1 MKKLFKT
8 LSLLSVLTL
17 GVSGCNSTQKE
28 DRNEPDV
35 NEKMAYAS
43 SSALN
48 LVGNASPLSL
58 KKMQNDSSSE
68 GGFTLPDFGIGD
80 ATSELFKDYIEQF
93 DVLLEAKTSVNV
105 EVKENTEGEY
115 KYSSVITIGEG
126 EDFTY
131 TLNYNTT
138 EGDNIIT
145 SAGVLVVS
153 YLPLDYDY
161 SLNFLATNTF
171 LEDENYGTINFK
183 LFINMFNKEDTS
195 TYVEVNET
203 VNNAT
208 QNDFQYKVV
217 FNNTTIM
224 NYSISIPVAEEGKI
238 TITLNGLVYSIEKTT
253 SEENVTTIV
262 ITMLVSDKGGMSFTY
277 EKTIN
282 EDGSFTYTYKTS
294 QILG

>member
-8 LSLLSVLTL
+8 LSLLSVLAL
-17 GVSGCNSTQKE
+17 GVSGCNNTQNPEKP
-28 DRNEPDV
+28 EPDV

-48 LVGNASPLSL
+48 LVSGSSPLSL

-68 GGFTLPDFGIGD
+68 GGFTLPDFGFGE
-80 ATSELFKDYIEQF
+80 AAGELFNDYIEQF

-138 EGDNIIT
+138 ESDNVIT
-145 SAGVLVVS
+145 QEGVLVVS

-183 LFINMFNKEDTS
+183 LFINMFDKNDTT

-217 FNNTTIM
+217 IKDTTIM

-238 TITLNGLVYSIEKTT
+238 TVTLNGLVYSIEKTT
-253 SEENVTTIV
+253 SEEKVTTIV
-262 ITMLVSDKGGMSFTY
+262 ITMLVSDKGGMSITY

-282 EDGSFTYTYKTS
+282 EDGTFTYTFKTS
-294 QILG
+294 QIM

>member
-8 LSLLSVLTL
+8 LSLLSVLAL
-17 GVSGCNSTQKE
+17 GVSGCNNTQNPEKP
-28 DRNEPDV
+28 EPDV

-48 LVGNASPLSL
+48 LVSGSSPLSL

-68 GGFTLPDFGIGD
+68 GGFTLPDFGFGE
-80 ATSELFKDYIEQF
+80 AAGELFNDYIEQF

-105 EVKENTEGEY
+105 EVKENEEGEY

-138 EGDNIIT
+138 ESDNVIT
-145 SAGVLVVS
+145 QEGVLVVS

-183 LFINMFNKEDTS
+183 LFINMFDKNDTT

-217 FNNTTIM
+217 FANTTIM

-238 TITLNGLVYSIEKTT
+238 TVTLNGLVYSIEKTT

-277 EKTIN
+277 EKTVN
-282 EDGSFTYTYKTS
+282 EDGTFTYTYKAS
-294 QILG
+294 QII

>member
-8 LSLLSVLTL
+8 LSLLSVLAL
-17 GVSGCNSTQKE
+17 GVSGCNNVAPE
-28 DRNEPDV
+28 DKPEPDV

-48 LVGNASPLSL
+48 LVSGSSPLSL

-68 GGFTLPDFGIGD
+68 GGFTLPDFGFGE
-80 ATSELFKDYIEQF
+80 AAGELFNDYIEQF

-105 EVKENTEGEY
+105 EVKENEEGEY

-138 EGDNIIT
+138 ESDNVIT
-145 SAGVLVVS
+145 QEGVLVVS

-183 LFINMFNKEDTS
+183 LFINMFDKDDTT

-217 FNNTTIM
+217 FANTTIM
-224 NYSISIPVAEEGKI
+224 NYSISIPVAEEEKI
-238 TITLNGLVYSIEKTT
+238 TVTLNGLVYSIEKNT

-262 ITMLVSDKGGMSFTY
+262 ITMLVSDKGGMSITY
-277 EKTIN
+277 EKTVN
-282 EDGSFTYTYKTS
+282 EDGTFTYTFKTS
-294 QILG
+294 QII

>member
-8 LSLLSVLTL
+8 LSLLSVLAL
-17 GVSGCNSTQKE
+17 GVSGCNNTQNLEKP
-28 DRNEPDV
+28 EPDV

-48 LVGNASPLSL
+48 LVGGSSPLSL

-68 GGFTLPDFGIGD
+68 GGFTLPDFGFGE
-80 ATSELFKDYIEQF
+80 AAGELFNDYIEQF

-105 EVKENTEGEY
+105 EVKENEEGEY

-138 EGDNIIT
+138 ESDNIIT

-183 LFINMFNKEDTS
+183 LFINMFDKNDTT

-217 FNNTTIM
+217 IKDTTIM

-238 TITLNGLVYSIEKTT
+238 TVTLNGLVYSIEKTT

-262 ITMLVSDKGGMSFTY
+262 ITMLVSDKGGMSITY
-277 EKTIN
+277 EKTVN
-282 EDGSFTYTYKTS
+282 EDGTFTYTYKAS
-294 QILG
+294 QII

>member
-8 LSLLSVLTL
+8 LSLLSVLAL
-17 GVSGCNSTQKE
+17 GVSGCNNVTPE
-28 DRNEPDV
+28 DKPEPDV

-48 LVGNASPLSL
+48 LVSGSSPLSL

-68 GGFTLPDFGIGD
+68 GGFTLPDFGFGE
-80 ATSELFKDYIEQF
+80 AAGELFNDYIEQF

-105 EVKENTEGEY
+105 EVKENEEGEY

-138 EGDNIIT
+138 ESDNVIT
-145 SAGVLVVS
+145 QEGVLVVS

-183 LFINMFNKEDTS
+183 LFINMFDKNDTT

-217 FNNTTIM
+217 FANTTIM

-238 TITLNGLVYSIEKTT
+238 TVTLNGLVYSIEKNT

-262 ITMLVSDKGGMSFTY
+262 ITMLVSDKGGMSITY
-277 EKTIN
+277 EKTVN
-282 EDGSFTYTYKTS
+282 EDGTFTYTFKTS
-294 QILG
+294 QII

>member
-1 MKKLFKT
+1 MVMQCDT
-8 LSLLSVLTL
+8 PE
-17 GVSGCNSTQKE
+17 NI
-28 DRNEPDV
+28 
-35 NEKMAYAS
+35 
-43 SSALN
+43 
-48 LVGNASPLSL
+48 L
-58 KKMQNDSSSE
+58 KHPAN
-68 GGFTLPDFGIGD
+68 
-80 ATSELFKDYIEQF
+80 DYIEQF

-105 EVKENTEGEY
+105 EVKENEEGEY

-138 EGDNIIT
+138 ESDNVIT
-145 SAGVLVVS
+145 QEGVLVVS

-183 LFINMFNKEDTS
+183 LFINMFDKNDTT

-203 VNNAT
+203 VNNET

-217 FNNTTIM
+217 IKDTTIM

-238 TITLNGLVYSIEKTT
+238 TVTLNGLVYSIEKTT

-277 EKTIN
+277 EKTVN
-282 EDGSFTYTYKTS
+282 EDGTFTYTYKAS
-294 QILG
+294 QII

>member
-17 GVSGCNSTQKE
+17 GASGCNLNNKE
-28 DRNEPDV
+28 EKAEPNV

-48 LVGNASPLSL
+48 LVSGSSPLSL

-68 GGFTLPDFGIGD
+68 GGFNLPDFGFKD
-80 ATSELFKDYIEQF
+80 AAGEMFKDYIEQF
-93 DVLLEAKTSVNV
+93 DVLLEAKTRVNV
-105 EVKENTEGEY
+105 EVKENSEGEY
-115 KYSSVITIGEG
+115 KYSSIITIGEG

-131 TLNYNTT
+131 ILNYNTK
-138 EGDNIIT
+138 ESDNVIT
-145 SAGVLVVS
+145 QEGVLVVS

-171 LEDENYGTINFK
+171 LDDENYGTINFK
-183 LFINMFNKEDTS
+183 LFINVFNKEDKT

-203 VNNAT
+203 INNST
-208 QNDFQYKVV
+208 QNDFQYKMVIA
-217 FNNTTIM
+217 NTTIM

-238 TITLNGLVYSIEKTT
+238 TVSLNGLVYSIEKSV
-253 SEENVTTIV
+253 SEDNVTTIV

-277 EKTIN
+277 EKIVN
-282 EDGSFTYTYKTS
+282 EDGTFTYTYKAS
-294 QILG
+294 QII

>member
-17 GVSGCNSTQKE
+17 GVSGCNLNNKE
-28 DRNEPDV
+28 EKAEPDV

-48 LVGNASPLSL
+48 LVGNASPFSL

-68 GGFTLPDFGIGD
+68 GGFNLPDFGFKE
-80 ATSELFKDYIEQF
+80 AASELFNDYIEQF
-93 DVLLEAKTSVNV
+93 DVLIEAKTKVNV
-105 EVKENTEGEY
+105 EVKENSEGEY

-138 EGDNIIT
+138 ESDNIIT

-208 QNDFQYKVV
+208 QNDFQYKLVIK
-217 FNNTTIM
+217 NTTLM
-224 NYSISIPVAEEGKI
+224 NYSISLPVAEEGKI
-238 TITLNGLVYSIEKTT
+238 TVTLNGLVYSIEKTT
-253 SEENVTTIV
+253 NEENVTTII
-262 ITMLVSDKGGMSFTY
+262 ITMLVSDKGGMSITY

-282 EDGSFTYTYKTS
+282 EDGSFTYTYKAS
-294 QILG
+294 QIK

>member
-8 LSLLSVLTL
+8 LGLLSVLTL
-17 GVSGCNSTQKE
+17 GVNGCNSFDQEKA
-28 DRNEPDV
+28 EPNV

-48 LVGNASPLSL
+48 LVSGSSPLSL

-68 GGFTLPDFGIGD
+68 GGFNLPDFGFKD
-80 ATSELFKDYIEQF
+80 AAGEMFKDYIEQF
-93 DVLLEAKTSVNV
+93 DVLLEAKTRVNV
-105 EVKENTEGEY
+105 EVKENSEGEY
-115 KYSSVITIGEG
+115 KYSSIITIGEG

-131 TLNYNTT
+131 TLNYNTK
-138 EGDNIIT
+138 ESDNVIT
-145 SAGVLVVS
+145 QEGVLVVS

-171 LEDENYGTINFK
+171 LDDENYGTINFK
-183 LFINMFNKEDTS
+183 LFINVFNKEDKS

-203 VNNAT
+203 INNST
-208 QNDFQYKVV
+208 QNDFQYKMVIA
-217 FNNTTIM
+217 NTTIM

-238 TITLNGLVYSIEKTT
+238 TVSLNGLVYSIEKSV
-253 SEENVTTIV
+253 SEDNVTTIV

-277 EKTIN
+277 EKIVN
-282 EDGSFTYTYKTS
+282 EDGTFTYTYKAS
-294 QILG
+294 QII

>member
-1 MKKLFKT
+1 
-8 LSLLSVLTL
+8 
-17 GVSGCNSTQKE
+17 
-28 DRNEPDV
+28 
-35 NEKMAYAS
+35 
-43 SSALN
+43 
-48 LVGNASPLSL
+48 
-58 KKMQNDSSSE
+58 MQNDSSSE
-68 GGFTLPDFGIGD
+68 GGFNLPDFGFGE
-80 ATSELFKDYIEQF
+80 ATSELFNDYIEQF
-93 DVLLEAKTSVNV
+93 DVLIEAKTKVNV
-105 EVKENTEGEY
+105 EVKENSEGEY

-138 EGDNIIT
+138 ESDNIIT

-208 QNDFQYKVV
+208 QNDFQYKLVIK
-217 FNNTTIM
+217 NTTLM
-224 NYSISIPVAEEGKI
+224 NYSVSIPVAEEGKI
-238 TITLNGLVYSIEKTT
+238 TVSLNGLVYSIEKVT
-253 SEENVTTIV
+253 SEENVTTII
-262 ITMLVSDKGGMSFTY
+262 ITMLVSDKGGISITY

-282 EDGSFTYTYKTS
+282 EDGSFTYTYKAS
-294 QILG
+294 QII

>member
-8 LSLLSVLTL
+8 LSLLSVLAL
-17 GVSGCNSTQKE
+17 GVSGCNNTQNPEKP
-28 DRNEPDV
+28 EPDV

-48 LVGNASPLSL
+48 LVSGSSPLSL

-68 GGFTLPDFGIGD
+68 GGFTLPDFGFGE
-80 ATSELFKDYIEQF
+80 AAGELFNDYIEQF

-105 EVKENTEGEY
+105 EVKENEEGEY

-138 EGDNIIT
+138 ESDNVIT
-145 SAGVLVVS
+145 QEGVLVVS

-183 LFINMFNKEDTS
+183 LFINMFDKNDTT

-217 FNNTTIM
+217 IKDTTIM

-238 TITLNGLVYSIEKTT
+238 TVTLNGLVYSIEKTT

-277 EKTIN
+277 EKTVN
-282 EDGSFTYTYKTS
+282 EDGTFTYTYKAS
-294 QILG
+294 QIM

>member
-1 MKKLFKT
+1 MKKLFKI
-8 LSLLSVLTL
+8 LSLLSVLAL
-17 GVSGCNSTQKE
+17 GVSGCNNTQNPEKP
-28 DRNEPDV
+28 EPDV

-48 LVGNASPLSL
+48 LVSGSSPLSL

-68 GGFTLPDFGIGD
+68 GGFTLPDFGFGE
-80 ATSELFKDYIEQF
+80 AAGELFNDYIEQF

-138 EGDNIIT
+138 ESDNVIT
-145 SAGVLVVS
+145 QEGVLVVS

-183 LFINMFNKEDTS
+183 LFINMFDKDDTT

-217 FNNTTIM
+217 FANTTIM

-238 TITLNGLVYSIEKTT
+238 TVTLNGLVYSIEKTT

-262 ITMLVSDKGGMSFTY
+262 ITMLVSDKGGMSITY
-277 EKTIN
+277 EKTVN
-282 EDGSFTYTYKTS
+282 EDGTFTYTFKTS
-294 QILG
+294 QII

>member
-8 LSLLSVLTL
+8 LSLLSVLAL
-17 GVSGCNSTQKE
+17 GVSGCNNQKQDE
-28 DRNEPDV
+28 KAEPDV

-48 LVGNASPLSL
+48 LVGNNASPFNL
-58 KKMQNDSSSE
+58 KKMQNNSSSE
-68 GGFTLPDFGIGD
+68 GGFNLPDFGLGD
-80 ATSELFKDYIEQF
+80 ATSELFNDYIEQF
-93 DVLLEAKTSVNV
+93 DILIEAKTSVNV

-138 EGDNIIT
+138 ESDNVIT
-145 SAGVLVVS
+145 QEGVLVVS

-183 LFINMFNKEDTS
+183 LFINMFDKNDTT

-203 VNNAT
+203 VNNST

-217 FNNTTIM
+217 LGNTTIM

-238 TITLNGLVYSIEKTT
+238 TVTLNGLVYSIEKTT
-253 SEENVTTIV
+253 NEENVTTIV

-277 EKTIN
+277 EKIIN
-282 EDGSFTYTYKTS
+282 EDGTFTYTYKAS
-294 QILG
+294 QII

>member
-8 LSLLSVLTL
+8 LSLLSVLAL
-17 GVSGCNSTQKE
+17 GVSGCNLNNKE
-28 DRNEPDV
+28 EKAEPNV

-48 LVGNASPLSL
+48 LVGNASPFSL

-68 GGFTLPDFGIGD
+68 GGFNLPDFGFGE
-80 ATSELFKDYIEQF
+80 AASELFNDYIEQF
-93 DVLLEAKTSVNV
+93 DVLLEAKTKVNV
-105 EVKENTEGEY
+105 EVKKNSEGEY

-138 EGDNIIT
+138 ESDNIIT

-208 QNDFQYKVV
+208 QNDFQYKLVIK
-217 FNNTTIM
+217 NTTLM
-224 NYSISIPVAEEGKI
+224 NYSVSIPVAEEGKI
-238 TITLNGLVYSIEKTT
+238 TVSLNGLVYSIEKTT
-253 SEENVTTIV
+253 NEENVTTIV
-262 ITMLVSDKGGMSFTY
+262 ITMLVSDKGGMSITY

-282 EDGSFTYTYKTS
+282 EDGSFTYTYKAS
-294 QILG
+294 QIK

>member
-8 LSLLSVLTL
+8 LSLLSVLAL
-17 GVSGCNSTQKE
+17 GASGCNNTQNPEKP
-28 DRNEPDV
+28 EPDV

-48 LVGNASPLSL
+48 LVGGSSPLSL

-68 GGFTLPDFGIGD
+68 GGFTLPDFGFGE
-80 ATSELFKDYIEQF
+80 AAGELFNDYIEQF

-105 EVKENTEGEY
+105 EVKENEEGEY

-138 EGDNIIT
+138 ESDNVIT
-145 SAGVLVVS
+145 QEGVLVVS

-183 LFINMFNKEDTS
+183 LFINMFDKNDTT

-217 FNNTTIM
+217 FANTTIM

-238 TITLNGLVYSIEKTT
+238 TVTLNGLVYSIEKTT

-262 ITMLVSDKGGMSFTY
+262 ITMLVSDKGGMSITY
-277 EKTIN
+277 EKTVN
-282 EDGSFTYTYKTS
+282 EDGTFTYTYKAS
-294 QILG
+294 QII

>member
-8 LSLLSVLTL
+8 LSLLSVLAL
-17 GVSGCNSTQKE
+17 GVSGCNNTQNPEKP
-28 DRNEPDV
+28 EPDV

-48 LVGNASPLSL
+48 LVSGSSPLSL

-68 GGFTLPDFGIGD
+68 GGFTLPDFGFGE
-80 ATSELFKDYIEQF
+80 AAGELFNDYIEQF

-105 EVKENTEGEY
+105 EVKENEEGEY

-138 EGDNIIT
+138 ESDNVIT
-145 SAGVLVVS
+145 QEGVLVVS

-183 LFINMFNKEDTS
+183 LFINMFDKDDTT

-217 FNNTTIM
+217 FANTTIM

-238 TITLNGLVYSIEKTT
+238 TVTLNGLVYSIEKTT

-262 ITMLVSDKGGMSFTY
+262 ITMLVSDKGGMSITY

-282 EDGSFTYTYKTS
+282 EDGTFTYTFKTS
-294 QILG
+294 QIM

>member
-17 GVSGCNSTQKE
+17 GASGCNLNNKE
-28 DRNEPDV
+28 EKAEPDV

-48 LVGNASPLSL
+48 LVSGSSPLSL

-68 GGFTLPDFGIGD
+68 GGFNLPDFGFGE
-80 ATSELFKDYIEQF
+80 ATSELFNDYIEQF
-93 DVLLEAKTSVNV
+93 DVLIEAKTKVNV
-105 EVKENTEGEY
+105 EVKENSEGEY

-138 EGDNIIT
+138 ESDNIIT

-208 QNDFQYKVV
+208 QNDFQYKLVIK
-217 FNNTTIM
+217 NTTLM
-224 NYSISIPVAEEGKI
+224 NYSVSIPVAEEGKI
-238 TITLNGLVYSIEKTT
+238 TVTLNGLVYSIEKTT
-253 SEENVTTIV
+253 SEENVTTII
-262 ITMLVSDKGGMSFTY
+262 ITMLVSDKGGMSITY

-282 EDGSFTYTYKTS
+282 EDGSFTYTYKAS
-294 QILG
+294 QII

>member
-8 LSLLSVLTL
+8 LSLLSVLAL
-17 GVSGCNSTQKE
+17 GVSGCNNTQNPEKP
-28 DRNEPDV
+28 EPDV

-48 LVGNASPLSL
+48 LVSGSSPLSL

-68 GGFTLPDFGIGD
+68 GGFTLPDFGFGE
-80 ATSELFKDYIEQF
+80 ATSELFNDYIEQF

-138 EGDNIIT
+138 ESDNIIT

-183 LFINMFNKEDTS
+183 LFINMFDKNDTT

-217 FNNTTIM
+217 IKDTTIM

-238 TITLNGLVYSIEKTT
+238 TVTLNGLVYSIEKTT

-262 ITMLVSDKGGMSFTY
+262 ITMLVSDKGGMSITY
-277 EKTIN
+277 EKTVN
-282 EDGSFTYTYKTS
+282 EDGTFTYTYKAS
-294 QILG
+294 QII

>member
-17 GVSGCNSTQKE
+17 GASGCNLNNKE
-28 DRNEPDV
+28 EKAEPDV

-48 LVGNASPLSL
+48 LVSGSSPLSL

-68 GGFTLPDFGIGD
+68 GGFNLPDFGFIE
-80 ATSELFKDYIEQF
+80 ATSELFNDYIEQF

-105 EVKENTEGEY
+105 EVKENSEGEY

-138 EGDNIIT
+138 ESDNIIT

-208 QNDFQYKVV
+208 QNDFQYKLVIK
-217 FNNTTIM
+217 NTTLM

-238 TITLNGLVYSIEKTT
+238 TVTLNGLVYSIEKTT
-253 SEENVTTIV
+253 NEENVTTII
-262 ITMLVSDKGGMSFTY
+262 ITMLVSDKGGMSITY

-282 EDGSFTYTYKTS
+282 EDGSFTYTYKAS
-294 QILG
+294 QIK

>member
-8 LSLLSVLTL
+8 LSLLSVLAL
-17 GVSGCNSTQKE
+17 GVSGCNLNNKE
-28 DRNEPDV
+28 EKAEPNV

-68 GGFTLPDFGIGD
+68 GGFNLPDFGFGE
-80 ATSELFKDYIEQF
+80 ATSELFNDYIEQF

-105 EVKENTEGEY
+105 EVKENSEGEY

-138 EGDNIIT
+138 ESDNVIT
-145 SAGVLVVS
+145 QAGVLVVS

-208 QNDFQYKVV
+208 QNDFQYKLVIK
-217 FNNTTIM
+217 NTTLM

-238 TITLNGLVYSIEKTT
+238 TVSLNGLVYSIEKTT
-253 SEENVTTIV
+253 NEENVTTII
-262 ITMLVSDKGGMSFTY
+262 ITMLVSDKGGISITY

-282 EDGSFTYTYKTS
+282 EDGSFTYTYKAS
-294 QILG
+294 QIK

>member
-8 LSLLSVLTL
+8 LSLLSVLAL
-17 GVSGCNSTQKE
+17 GVSGCNNTQNPEKP
-28 DRNEPDV
+28 EPDV

-48 LVGNASPLSL
+48 LVSGSSPLSL

-68 GGFTLPDFGIGD
+68 GGFTLPDFGFGE
-80 ATSELFKDYIEQF
+80 ATSELFNDYIEQF

-105 EVKENTEGEY
+105 EVKENEEGEY

-138 EGDNIIT
+138 ESDNVIT
-145 SAGVLVVS
+145 QEGVLVVS

-183 LFINMFNKEDTS
+183 LFINMFDKNDTT

-217 FNNTTIM
+217 IKDTTIM

-238 TITLNGLVYSIEKTT
+238 TVTLNGLVYSIEKTT

-262 ITMLVSDKGGMSFTY
+262 ITMLVSDKGGMSITY
-277 EKTIN
+277 EKTVN
-282 EDGSFTYTYKTS
+282 EDGTFTYTYKAS
-294 QILG
+294 QIM

>member
-8 LSLLSVLTL
+8 LGLLSVLAL
-17 GVSGCNSTQKE
+17 GVSGCNNTQNPEKP
-28 DRNEPDV
+28 EPDV

-48 LVGNASPLSL
+48 LVGNASPFSL

-68 GGFTLPDFGIGD
+68 GGFNLPDFGFGE
-80 ATSELFKDYIEQF
+80 ATSELFNDYIEQF
-93 DVLLEAKTSVNV
+93 DVLIEAKTKVNV
-105 EVKENTEGEY
+105 EVKENKEGEY

-138 EGDNIIT
+138 ESDNIIT

-208 QNDFQYKVV
+208 QNDFQYKLVIK
-217 FNNTTIM
+217 NTTLM
-224 NYSISIPVAEEGKI
+224 NYSVSIPVAEEGKI
-238 TITLNGLVYSIEKTT
+238 TVTLNGLVYSIEKVTN
-253 SEENVTTIV
+253 EEKVTTII
-262 ITMLVSDKGGMSFTY
+262 ITMLVSDKGGMSITY
-277 EKTIN
+277 EKTVN
-282 EDGSFTYTYKTS
+282 EDGSFTYTYKAS
-294 QILG
+294 QII

>member
-17 GVSGCNSTQKE
+17 GVSGCNNTTSEEKS
-28 DRNEPDV
+28 EPNV

-48 LVGNASPLSL
+48 LVGNASPFSL

-68 GGFTLPDFGIGD
+68 GGFNLPDFGFGE
-80 ATSELFKDYIEQF
+80 ATSELFNDYIEQF
-93 DVLLEAKTSVNV
+93 DVLIEAKTKVNV
-105 EVKENTEGEY
+105 EVKENSEGEY

-138 EGDNIIT
+138 ESDNIIT

-208 QNDFQYKVV
+208 QNDFQYKLVIK
-217 FNNTTIM
+217 NTTLM

-238 TITLNGLVYSIEKTT
+238 TVSLNGLVYSIEKTT
-253 SEENVTTIV
+253 SEENVTTII
-262 ITMLVSDKGGMSFTY
+262 ITMLVSDKGGMSITY

-282 EDGSFTYTYKTS
+282 EDGSFTYTYKAS
-294 QILG
+294 QII

>member
-8 LSLLSVLTL
+8 LSLLSVLAL
-17 GVSGCNSTQKE
+17 GVSGCNLNNKE
-28 DRNEPDV
+28 EKAEPNV

-48 LVGNASPLSL
+48 LVGNASPFSL

-68 GGFTLPDFGIGD
+68 GGFNLPDFGFGE
-80 ATSELFKDYIEQF
+80 AASELFNDYIEQF
-93 DVLLEAKTSVNV
+93 DVLIEAKTKVNV
-105 EVKENTEGEY
+105 EVKKNSEGEY

-138 EGDNIIT
+138 ESDNIIT

-208 QNDFQYKVV
+208 QNDFQYKLVIK
-217 FNNTTIM
+217 NTTLM
-224 NYSISIPVAEEGKI
+224 NYSVSIPVAEEGKI
-238 TITLNGLVYSIEKTT
+238 TVSLNGLVYSIEKTT
-253 SEENVTTIV
+253 NEENVTTIV
-262 ITMLVSDKGGMSFTY
+262 ITMLVSDKGGMSITY

-282 EDGSFTYTYKTS
+282 EDGSFTYTYKAS
-294 QILG
+294 QIK

>member
-8 LSLLSVLTL
+8 LGLLSVLAL
-17 GVSGCNSTQKE
+17 GVSGCNLNNKE
-28 DRNEPDV
+28 EKAEPNV

-48 LVGNASPLSL
+48 LVGNASPFSL

-68 GGFTLPDFGIGD
+68 GGFNLPDFGFGE
-80 ATSELFKDYIEQF
+80 ATSELFNDYIEQF
-93 DVLLEAKTSVNV
+93 DVLIEAKTKVNV
-105 EVKENTEGEY
+105 EVKENSEGEY

-138 EGDNIIT
+138 ESDNVIT
-145 SAGVLVVS
+145 QAGVLVVS

-208 QNDFQYKVV
+208 QNDFQYKLVIK
-217 FNNTTIM
+217 NTTLM

-238 TITLNGLVYSIEKTT
+238 TVTLNGLVYSIEKVT
-253 SEENVTTIV
+253 SEENVTTII
-262 ITMLVSDKGGMSFTY
+262 ITMLVSDKGGMSITY
-277 EKTIN
+277 EKTVN
-282 EDGSFTYTYKTS
+282 EDGTFTYTYKAS
-294 QILG
+294 QII

>member
-8 LSLLSVLTL
+8 LSLLSVLAL
-17 GVSGCNSTQKE
+17 GVSGCNNTQNPEKP
-28 DRNEPDV
+28 EPDV

-48 LVGNASPLSL
+48 LVSGSSPLSL

-68 GGFTLPDFGIGD
+68 GGFTLPDFGFGE
-80 ATSELFKDYIEQF
+80 AAGELFNDYIEQF

-105 EVKENTEGEY
+105 EVKENEEGEY

-138 EGDNIIT
+138 ESDNVIT
-145 SAGVLVVS
+145 QEGVLVVS
-153 YLPLDYDY
+153 YLPLDYDF

-183 LFINMFNKEDTS
+183 LFINMFDKNDTT

-217 FNNTTIM
+217 FANTTIM

-238 TITLNGLVYSIEKTT
+238 TVTLNGLVYSIEKNT

-262 ITMLVSDKGGMSFTY
+262 ITMLVSDKGGMSITY
-277 EKTIN
+277 EKTVN
-282 EDGSFTYTYKTS
+282 EDGTFTYTFKTS
-294 QILG
+294 QII

>member
-8 LSLLSVLTL
+8 LSLLSVLAL
-17 GVSGCNSTQKE
+17 GVSGCNNTQNPEKP
-28 DRNEPDV
+28 EPDV

-48 LVGNASPLSL
+48 LVSGSSPLSL

-68 GGFTLPDFGIGD
+68 GGFTLPDFGFGE
-80 ATSELFKDYIEQF
+80 AAGELFNDYIEQF

-105 EVKENTEGEY
+105 EVKENEEGEY

-138 EGDNIIT
+138 ESDNVIT
-145 SAGVLVVS
+145 QEGVLVVS

-161 SLNFLATNTF
+161 SLNFLATNIF

-183 LFINMFNKEDTS
+183 LFINMFDKNDTT

-217 FNNTTIM
+217 FANTTIM

-238 TITLNGLVYSIEKTT
+238 TVTLNGLVYSIEKTT

-262 ITMLVSDKGGMSFTY
+262 ITMLVSDKGGMSITY

-282 EDGSFTYTYKTS
+282 EDGTFTYTFKTS
-294 QILG
+294 QIM

>member
-8 LSLLSVLTL
+8 LSLLSVLAL
-17 GVSGCNSTQKE
+17 GVSGCNNTQNLEKP
-28 DRNEPDV
+28 EPDV

-48 LVGNASPLSL
+48 LVGGSSPLSL

-68 GGFTLPDFGIGD
+68 GGFTLPDFGFGE
-80 ATSELFKDYIEQF
+80 AAGELFNDYIEQF

-138 EGDNIIT
+138 ESDNVIT
-145 SAGVLVVS
+145 QEGVLVVS

-183 LFINMFNKEDTS
+183 LFINMFDKNDTT

-217 FNNTTIM
+217 FANTTIM

-238 TITLNGLVYSIEKTT
+238 TVTLNGLVYSIEKTT

-262 ITMLVSDKGGMSFTY
+262 ITMLVSDKGGMSITY
-277 EKTIN
+277 EKTVN
-282 EDGSFTYTYKTS
+282 EDGTFTYTYKAS
-294 QILG
+294 QII

>member
-8 LSLLSVLTL
+8 LSLLSVLAL
-17 GVSGCNSTQKE
+17 GVSGCNNTQNPEKP
-28 DRNEPDV
+28 EPDV

-48 LVGNASPLSL
+48 LVSGSSPLSL

-68 GGFTLPDFGIGD
+68 GGFTLPDFGFGE
-80 ATSELFKDYIEQF
+80 AAGELFNDYIEQF

-105 EVKENTEGEY
+105 EVKENEEGEY

-138 EGDNIIT
+138 ESDNVIT
-145 SAGVLVVS
+145 QEGVLVVS

-183 LFINMFNKEDTS
+183 LFINMFDKNDTT

-217 FNNTTIM
+217 IKDTTIM
-224 NYSISIPVAEEGKI
+224 NYSISIPVAEKGKI
-238 TITLNGLVYSIEKTT
+238 TVTLNGLVYSIEKTT

-277 EKTIN
+277 EKTVN
-282 EDGSFTYTYKTS
+282 EDGTFTYTYKAS
-294 QILG
+294 QII

>member
-8 LSLLSVLTL
+8 LSLLSVLAL
-17 GVSGCNSTQKE
+17 GVSGCNNTQNPEKP
-28 DRNEPDV
+28 EPDV

-48 LVGNASPLSL
+48 LVSGSSPLSL

-68 GGFTLPDFGIGD
+68 GGFNLPDFGFGE
-80 ATSELFKDYIEQF
+80 ATSELFNDYIEQF

-105 EVKENTEGEY
+105 EVKENEEGEY

-138 EGDNIIT
+138 ESDNIIT

-203 VNNAT
+203 VNNAI
-208 QNDFQYKVV
+208 QNDFQYKLVIK
-217 FNNTTIM
+217 NTTLM

-238 TITLNGLVYSIEKTT
+238 TVTLNGLVYSIEKVA
-253 SEENVTTIV
+253 SEENVTTII
-262 ITMLVSDKGGMSFTY
+262 ITMLVSDKGGMSITY

-282 EDGSFTYTYKTS
+282 EDGSFTYTYKAS
-294 QILG
+294 QII

>member
-17 GVSGCNSTQKE
+17 GVSGCNNTTSEEKA
-28 DRNEPDV
+28 EPNV

-48 LVGNASPLSL
+48 LVGNASPFSL

-68 GGFTLPDFGIGD
+68 GGFNLPDFGFGE
-80 ATSELFKDYIEQF
+80 ATSELFNDYIEQF
-93 DVLLEAKTSVNV
+93 DVLIEAKTKVNV
-105 EVKENTEGEY
+105 EVKENSEGEY

-138 EGDNIIT
+138 ESDNVIT

-208 QNDFQYKVV
+208 QNDFQYKLVIK
-217 FNNTTIM
+217 NTTLM

-238 TITLNGLVYSIEKTT
+238 TVTLNGLVYSIEKTT
-253 SEENVTTIV
+253 SEENVTTII
-262 ITMLVSDKGGMSFTY
+262 ITMLVSDKGGMSITY

-282 EDGSFTYTYKTS
+282 EDGSFTYTYKAS
-294 QILG
+294 QII

>member
-8 LSLLSVLTL
+8 LSLLSVLAL
-17 GVSGCNSTQKE
+17 GVSGCNNTQNPEKP
-28 DRNEPDV
+28 EPDV

-48 LVGNASPLSL
+48 LVGGSSPLSL

-68 GGFTLPDFGIGD
+68 GGFTLPDFGFGE
-80 ATSELFKDYIEQF
+80 AAGELFNDYIEQF

-105 EVKENTEGEY
+105 EVKENEEGEY

-138 EGDNIIT
+138 ESDNIIT

-183 LFINMFNKEDTS
+183 LFINMFDKNDTT

-217 FNNTTIM
+217 IKDTTIM

-238 TITLNGLVYSIEKTT
+238 TVTLNGLVYSIEKTT

-262 ITMLVSDKGGMSFTY
+262 ITMLVSDKGGMSITY
-277 EKTIN
+277 EKTVN
-282 EDGSFTYTYKTS
+282 EDGTFTYTYKAS
-294 QILG
+294 QII